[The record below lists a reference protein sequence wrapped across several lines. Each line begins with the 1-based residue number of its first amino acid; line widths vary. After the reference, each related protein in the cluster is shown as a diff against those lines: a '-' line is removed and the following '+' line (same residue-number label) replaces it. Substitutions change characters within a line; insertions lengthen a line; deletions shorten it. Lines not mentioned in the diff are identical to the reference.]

1 MHIICIKWNPQEENS
16 RNCRV
21 SVADL
26 VQSQWTE
33 GSQGSGMCFT
43 WLGEFQNPP
52 GKWVGS
58 VKFLFVPQWG
68 KSKKGPR
75 GIPGIR
81 DGFAGRG
88 KKGDTNCAFT
98 WKWLLRST
106 HFSFFYDMMQENR
119 YEGDVGDEG
128 WVMSQL
134 DFTLHQ
140 FLLLLLR
147 RAFGFSWKAETN
159 IPKCPFS
166 FIFGG
171 AETSTQELQQSHWN
185 SDLCQI
191 CCSKEMHFM
200 GQNLLVSGHWANFI
214 KHDLYLNPF

>member
-33 GSQGSGMCFT
+33 GNQGSGMCFT

-68 KSKKGPR
+68 RAKKGPR

-119 YEGDVGDEG
+119 CGRWCRGWSVGDVPAG
-128 WVMSQL
+128 
-134 DFTLHQ
+134 LHPSSALT
-140 FLLLLLR
+140 F
-147 RAFGFSWKAETN
+147 AF
-159 IPKCPFS
+159 
-166 FIFGG
+166 
-171 AETSTQELQQSHWN
+171 
-185 SDLCQI
+185 
-191 CCSKEMHFM
+191 KES
-200 GQNLLVSGHWANFI
+200 LWL
-214 KHDLYLNPF
+214 